1 MDGGQRPERAL
12 GDRINVQHRAHG
24 SAHPRS
30 AVAVARR
37 SQARQGSCDPSAV
50 AGAVARSWR
59 RASKPPPARW
69 SSRSSRRG
77 CAAGE
82 GLLTEA
88 LANLAD
94 NALKYRR
101 PDAPPRITISGRGNG
116 RRYELRV
123 ADNGIGMSPDERR
136 QAFSPFYRALRD
148 REVHG
153 TGLGLSIV
161 KRIAEANGGEVAVES
176 TLGEGTTFVIRLL
189 LGDR

>member
-1 MDGGQRPERAL
+1 MRRRA
-12 GDRINVQHRAHG
+12 RAR
-24 SAHPRS
+24 AIRARS
-30 AVAVARR
+30 PGR
-37 SQARQGSCDPSAV
+37 C
-50 AGAVARSWR
+50 ARSWR
-59 RASKPPPARW
+59 RAIDAAAATLELEVEPARV
-69 SSRSSRRG
+69 
-77 CAAGE
+77 CCGE